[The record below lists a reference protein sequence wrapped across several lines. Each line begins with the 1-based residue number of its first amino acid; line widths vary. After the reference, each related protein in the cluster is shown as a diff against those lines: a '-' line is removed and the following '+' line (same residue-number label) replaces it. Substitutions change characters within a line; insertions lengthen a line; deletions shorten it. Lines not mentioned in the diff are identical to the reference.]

1 MTPGCEL
8 GPPSGSPEVW
18 ALPRSAKC
26 CSLHNCAKTRSQLPF
41 SWYFHPCCIHSG
53 MGACFGPGRIQTP
66 QERQELFIVPD
77 SDEVP
82 AQQKIYVSVTWASIC
97 PRGPRPGSGV
107 MFCPCSCAELMPTWL
122 NNLLAP
128 VFCPK
133 VLNLVTTPLLPS
145 PLSVRNKYFWTW
157 NKY

>member
-1 MTPGCEL
+1 M
-8 GPPSGSPEVW
+8 
-18 ALPRSAKC
+18 AAPRSGR
-26 CSLHNCAKTRSQLPF
+26 SLAVQSAAPSTIVPKQGVSFPFPGISPLLHPLWNGRLLRSRLNTNTR
-41 SWYFHPCCIHSG
+41 
-53 MGACFGPGRIQTP
+53 
-66 QERQELFIVPD
+66 ERQELFIVPD

-82 AQQKIYVSVTWASIC
+82 AQQKIYVSVTWASTC
-97 PRGPRPGSGV
+97 PGGPRPGSGV